1 MTLLHFPLHRAR
13 RPCRALVPLL
23 RLACAQVRAREAA
36 LARGALVAQWRRS
49 PTSGRMECRWVRACA
64 GRPSRAAKNRRDQT
78 LATATPRARTNA
90 RTRSVPPRPAPM
102 SVFRP
107 FPLLPPALLRRRW
120 WPNAYD
126 LIVFAL
132 LAAGATALAHAAME
146 TRAPLS
152 ALDLHP
158 ISLDPARLPDYA
170 LRTALRMFAA
180 MLASLLFTFTIATW
194 AAKSRRAERLI
205 VPALDILQSVPVLG
219 FLSFTVAGFLGLFP
233 GRQLGAECAAVFAIF
248 TSQAWN
254 MAFSFYQSL
263 RTLPRDLDEVARGFG
278 LNAWQRFWRLEAP
291 FAMPGLVWNAMMSM
305 SGGWFFI
312 VASEAIA
319 VGDTTV
325 TLPGVG
331 SYLALA
337 IAREDV
343 AAVGWAVAAMAA
355 TIVLCDQLLFRPAVA
370 WADKFRSEQTASQQR
385 PRSWMY
391 ELIRRMRAGQRALH
405 PLAWLAQRSLSLR
418 RRARA
423 PVAAAHGAAPSSPWA
438 DRLWLAALLLA
449 AVAGAW
455 FAFAYGRQHLG
466 IADVRA
472 AFAGGLATLLR
483 VAVLIAVAS
492 AIWVPV
498 GVWIGL
504 RPRWAQRLQ
513 PLAQLLAAFPANVLF
528 PAAVIAILA
537 TGANP
542 DVWLSPLM
550 VLGTQ
555 WYILFNAIAG
565 ASAIPTDLREA
576 ASVYRLRSWTWWR
589 RAILPAVFPYY
600 VTGALTASG
609 GSWNASIVAESVS
622 WGERHVEAHGL
633 GAYIARAT
641 AAGDFPRVVLGVAAM
656 SLFVA
661 AFNRALWRPLYAY
674 AERRLR
680 LD

>member
-1 MTLLHFPLHRAR
+1 MLRPFLPFP
-13 RPCRALVPLL
+13 
-23 RLACAQVRAREAA
+23 
-36 LARGALVAQWRRS
+36 
-49 PTSGRMECRWVRACA
+49 
-64 GRPSRAAKNRRDQT
+64 
-78 LATATPRARTNA
+78 
-90 RTRSVPPRPAPM
+90 PAP
-102 SVFRP
+102 
-107 FPLLPPALLRRRW
+107 LRARW

-132 LAAGATALAHAAME
+132 LIAAAVALAHAAME
-146 TRAPLS
+146 TRAPLA
-152 ALDLHP
+152 ALDAAP
-158 ISLDPARLPDYA
+158 VSLDPAGLPDYA
-170 LRTALRMFAA
+170 LRTTLRMFAA
-180 MLASLLFTFTIATW
+180 MLASLLFTFTVATW

-219 FLSFTVAGFLGLFP
+219 FLSFTVAAFLGLFP
-233 GRQLGAECAAVFAIF
+233 GRQLGAECAAAFAIF

-278 LNAWQRFWRLEAP
+278 LSAWQRFWRLEAP

-312 VASEAIA
+312 VASEAIS
-319 VGDTTV
+319 VGHTTIA
-325 TLPGVG
+325 LPGVG

-337 IAREDV
+337 IAREDF

-355 TIVLCDQLLFRPAVA
+355 VIALCDQLVFRPVVA

-391 ELIRRMRAGQRALH
+391 ELVRRTRAGKRALR
-405 PLAWLAQRSLSLR
+405 PLAWLWQRALCLR
-418 RRARA
+418 LRPRA
-423 PVAAAHGAAPSSPWA
+423 PVAAAGAAAPASPWP

-449 AVAGAW
+449 AAAGAW
-455 FAFAYGRQHLG
+455 LALDYGRQHLH
-466 IADVRA
+466 ANDLRA
-472 AFAGGLATLLR
+472 AFGGGLATLLR
-483 VAVLIAVAS
+483 VAVLIAIAS

-504 RPRWAQRLQ
+504 RPRWAQRAQ
-513 PLAQLLAAFPANVLF
+513 PVAQLLAAFPANVLF

-555 WYILFNAIAG
+555 WYILFNVIAG
-565 ASAIPTDLREA
+565 ASAVPTDLREA
-576 ASVYRLRSWTWWR
+576 ARAYRLRSWTWWR
-589 RAILPAVFPYY
+589 RAIGPAVFPYY

-609 GSWNASIVAESVS
+609 GSWNASIVAELVT
-622 WGERHVEAHGL
+622 WGDRKVEAYGL
-633 GAYIARAT
+633 GSYIARAT
-641 AAGDFPRVVLGVAAM
+641 EAGDFPRIVLGVAAM
-656 SLFVA
+656 SLFVT